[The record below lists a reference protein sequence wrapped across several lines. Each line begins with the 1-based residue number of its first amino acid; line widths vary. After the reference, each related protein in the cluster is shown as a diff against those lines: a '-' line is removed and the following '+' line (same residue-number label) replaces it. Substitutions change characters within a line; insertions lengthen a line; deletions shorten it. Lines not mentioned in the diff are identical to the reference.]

1 MELKLST
8 SLILLISVVMALVL
22 STVKVLNPEHEQRL
36 LHRSFLA
43 VIFE

>member
-22 STVKVLNPEHEQRL
+22 STVKVLNHEHERGYCDVLSLQL
-36 LHRSFLA
+36 
-43 VIFE
+43 